1 MGRLRD
7 RLGRLGGGGVLESA
21 LDAAVARRLEER
33 HAANH
38 TDTGRVR
45 AGSDLARAAEEATAA
60 VAERA
65 VAARAPARLMEDLRD
80 PAALR
85 RAVLLRE
92 VLGTPVGLR

>member
-1 MGRLRD
+1 
-7 RLGRLGGGGVLESA
+7 
-21 LDAAVARRLEER
+21 
-33 HAANH
+33 
-38 TDTGRVR
+38 
-45 AGSDLARAAEEATAA
+45 